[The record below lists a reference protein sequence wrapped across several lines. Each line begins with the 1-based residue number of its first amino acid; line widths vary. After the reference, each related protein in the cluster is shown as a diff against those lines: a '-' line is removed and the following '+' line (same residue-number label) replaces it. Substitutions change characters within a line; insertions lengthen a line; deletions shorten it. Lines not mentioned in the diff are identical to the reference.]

1 MLWRSRPFASEI
13 EEAQMAGEAVS
24 GRVARRM
31 SEGNPGGLLYGAI
44 LTGAVMSATA
54 GHVATAYGVIGP
66 CLFVVSVYWLADV
79 YVSAFAA
86 PFRHGRS
93 PLSRRL
99 RAAAR
104 DESRVLL
111 GGVPALV
118 LLVVTSLFGAG
129 ASLAVDLA
137 LWLTVVELG
146 AVAFLAGRFVGN
158 SRVAAFRESLA
169 ASLLG
174 VLMVVA
180 KSFLH

>member
-1 MLWRSRPFASEI
+1 MLWRSRPSASEI

-66 CLFVVSVYWLADV
+66 CLFVVSVYWLAAV

-86 PFRHGRS
+86 PVRDGRS

-118 LLVVTSLFGAG
+118 L
-129 ASLAVDLA
+129 
-137 LWLTVVELG
+137 LG